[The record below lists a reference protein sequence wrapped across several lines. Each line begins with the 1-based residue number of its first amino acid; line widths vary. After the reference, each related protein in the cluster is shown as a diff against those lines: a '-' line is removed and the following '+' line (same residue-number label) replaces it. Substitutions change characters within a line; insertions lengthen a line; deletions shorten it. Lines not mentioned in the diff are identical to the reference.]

1 MSEENNT
8 QTESTD
14 ATTTKSSE
22 QNTEDPRKEGILSER
37 GRILTLLEI
46 TDDFKELKKFIETDL
61 DPSKAAL
68 QVLKKIRSAKETHE
82 PIYPKANMSGSN
94 HSSKA
99 NETLLL
105 AKKYGVIK

>member
-1 MSEENNT
+1 MSEENNV
-8 QTESTD
+8 QTEPTN
-14 ATTTKSSE
+14 TPE
-22 QNTEDPRKEGILSER
+22 QNIEDPRREGILSER

-46 TDDFKELKKFIETDL
+46 TDDFKDLKKFIETDL

-82 PIYPKANMSGSN
+82 LTYPKANMPVSN